1 MKAHHYE
8 CELNSELAQGREV
21 NTSNLCYLHSDGP
34 FLLHTEEREQVS
46 QEILTKSDKPTKKRY
61 RSQNGNPRPYLDG
74 LRWKIVVYIDHPDGT
89 RTKHTASGK
98 TQKECLN
105 NAEKMRSR
113 KLVEINSANAR
124 EADFNTLAEKWLC
137 EVKANGVRP
146 NTLSNYLITLRKH
159 IAPHTEDWEITT
171 VTRSQIKGLIAKL
184 QDLGCSYYVQ
194 RNVRVIIKG
203 TFNEALEDGLIASNP
218 AVTVQICKK
227 PQTQPNPFTN
237 EEVIK
242 ILTQAHVE
250 GSYLPIAMLFN
261 MGLRLGEMLALTWDD
276 VDIDG
281 PLPKVSIKHTLSR
294 ITGKGLVLLETK
306 TPSSEREIPLPSELA
321 ELLQAHKAEQDE
333 LIGQSWRSRKSNY
346 IFTSSSGTA
355 MDQANL
361 RKKWIATLKNAG
373 VPYKK
378 VHCARHTAASAM
390 SNLGELMAT
399 VSRIMGHSSIA
410 TTAAYYVKIEDKTKR
425 EAVDLLAKTFSI
437 AS

>member
-1 MKAHHYE
+1 M
-8 CELNSELAQGREV
+8 
-21 NTSNLCYLHSDGP
+21 
-34 FLLHTEEREQVS
+34 S
-46 QEILTKSDKPTKKRY
+46 QEILAKSNKPPKRRY

-74 LRWKIVVYIDHPDGT
+74 LRWKLVVYIDHPDGT

-113 KLVEINSANAR
+113 KLAEITASSAR
-124 EADFNTLAEKWLC
+124 LADFNILADKWLR
-137 EVKANGVRP
+137 EVKANQVKP
-146 NTLSNYLITLRKH
+146 NTLSNYLLTLRIH
-159 IAPHTEDWEITT
+159 IAPHAVGWEITT
-171 VTRSQIKGLIAKL
+171 VTRSQIKDLIATL

-203 TFNEALEDGLIASNP
+203 TFNEALEDGLIPSNP
-218 AVTVQICKK
+218 AATVQICKK
-227 PQTQPNPFTN
+227 PATQPNPFTN
-237 EEVIK
+237 EETIK
-242 ILTQAHVE
+242 ILTQAHIE
-250 GSYLPIAMLFN
+250 DSYLPIAMLFT

-276 VDIDG
+276 VEIDG
-281 PLPKVSIKHTLSR
+281 PLPKVSIRHTLSR

-306 TPSSEREIPLPSELA
+306 TPSSKREIPLASELV
-321 ELLQAHKAEQDE
+321 ELLRAHKTEQNT
-333 LIGQSWRSRKSNY
+333 LISQSWRSRKSDY

-425 EAVDLLAKTFSI
+425 EAVELLAKTFSI